1 MNQMLPSFV
10 LIPSGLIA
18 GMPNIELSDIGKLRW
33 DSISFFLV
41 IFLLSAAGGRWLWNR
56 LTLDFPQLPKI
67 TYKTALSAT
76 FLWGLLFLL
85 VLTMISG
92 ARELLTPGAWKKSG
106 VTYTLDDPQVPLPS
120 GAMQHEHPW
129 HLEVLRSLLW
139 AYAASHDGQFPDSI
153 ETSGI
158 APELWKQPGNGN
170 ISYGYHGGL
179 KLSDPPQP
187 LVFEYQTDN
196 EAVPL
201 VLNTDGAINP
211 ITMATEEATPSGA
224 PESEGTAP

>member
-1 MNQMLPSFV
+1 MLPSFV
-10 LIPSGLIA
+10 LISSGLIA
-18 GMPNIELSDIGKLRW
+18 GMPSIELSDIGKLRW

-92 ARELLTPGAWKKSG
+92 ARELLTPGAWRKSG
-106 VTYTLDDPQVPLPS
+106 VTYTLNDPQVPLSS
-120 GAMQHEHPW
+120 GAMQHEHQW

-139 AYAASHDGQFPDSI
+139 AYAASHDGQFPASI
-153 ETSGI
+153 ETSSI
-158 APELWKQPGNGN
+158 AAELWKQPGSRN
-170 ISYGYHGGL
+170 INYGYHGGL

-187 LVFEYQTDN
+187 LVFEYQID
-196 EAVPL
+196 AAASPL
-201 VLNTDGAINP
+201 ALSTDGSIKSVP
-211 ITMATEEATPSGA
+211 IATEEATPRGA
-224 PESEGTAP
+224 PESEREAP